1 MAGVEILGM
10 ESGPACFDSDTGRG
24 TAFLRHIF
32 PLSLLW
38 TDCLPEG
45 PSELF
50 CMAGIPVP
58 GLRVYAGTE
67 QIEVTEGL
75 LTGGPLFYA
84 LKLSKSEKVFPL
96 LLAVF

>member
-1 MAGVEILGM
+1 M
-10 ESGPACFDSDTGRG
+10 
-24 TAFLRHIF
+24 
-32 PLSLLW
+32 
-38 TDCLPEG
+38 
-45 PSELF
+45 
-50 CMAGIPVP
+50 P